1 MAFFLKKTK
10 LKGRTYLAIYESFYS
25 HEKKGTAHRSI
36 KPLGS
41 VETLMNS
48 GIDDPIA
55 YGQKQVDMMNAERN
69 NEKARKISDISPMKY
84 LGYFPLKSIM
94 SVLDVEK
101 YIRLFSLVT
110 DFKFDLFQMIAS
122 LVYARAVN
130 PCSKRRTF
138 HEVLPCLYEST
149 DYSYDQLLEGIGF
162 MGENYEKFVEIFTA
176 QTSEKYGIDT
186 STSYFDCT
194 NFYFEIDREDDFRKK
209 GPSKENKK
217 EPIVGLGLLLDANQI
232 PIGMRMFPG
241 NQSEKPVMRAVI
253 DDLKAKGNIT
263 GKTVHVADKG
273 LNCADNIAFSI
284 LNGDGYLFSRSI
296 KTLSEDEK
304 NWVLREDTDNLWH
317 DVKKSDGTL
326 HYRYKSIIDEYDYN
340 VTDKNGKRKKV
351 TLKEKRLVTYNPAL
365 AEKHNREID
374 KLVSKAEAY
383 RLSEAKRS
391 QYGDSGKYINFE
403 AVDSEAKSR
412 KVKAT
417 INQYKISE
425 DRKLAGYNMLIT
437 SETDFEDKKIYD
449 IYHNL
454 WMIEESFKI
463 MKSDL
468 DARPVYLQKENTI
481 KGHFLICYLA
491 VLLERIFQFKVLKN
505 SYSASEICEFFRNFR
520 TVEAERKHINIS
532 RSMPFIDYLTQHT
545 GLPLDNYFLSET
557 QIKKVLNYRF

>member
-1 MAFFLKKTK
+1 MVLVVLSCEVYFMAFFLKKTK

-284 LNGDGYLFSRSI
+284 LNGDGYLFQVN
-296 KTLSEDEK
+296 K
-304 NWVLREDTDNLWH
+304 N
-317 DVKKSDGTL
+317 
-326 HYRYKSIIDEYDYN
+326 
-340 VTDKNGKRKKV
+340 
-351 TLKEKRLVTYNPAL
+351 A
-365 AEKHNREID
+365 
-374 KLVSKAEAY
+374 
-383 RLSEAKRS
+383 
-391 QYGDSGKYINFE
+391 
-403 AVDSEAKSR
+403 
-412 KVKAT
+412 
-417 INQYKISE
+417 
-425 DRKLAGYNMLIT
+425 
-437 SETDFEDKKIYD
+437 
-449 IYHNL
+449 
-454 WMIEESFKI
+454 
-463 MKSDL
+463 
-468 DARPVYLQKENTI
+468 
-481 KGHFLICYLA
+481 
-491 VLLERIFQFKVLKN
+491 
-505 SYSASEICEFFRNFR
+505 
-520 TVEAERKHINIS
+520 
-532 RSMPFIDYLTQHT
+532 
-545 GLPLDNYFLSET
+545 
-557 QIKKVLNYRF
+557 

>member
-1 MAFFLKKTK
+1 MAYFLKKTK

-41 VETLMNS
+41 VETLMAN

-69 NEKARKISDISPMKY
+69 NEKARKISDISPLKY

-94 SVLDVEK
+94 HVLDVEQ
-101 YIRLFSLVT
+101 YIRLFNLVT
-110 DFKFDLFQMIAS
+110 DFKFDLFQMISS

-138 HEVLPCLYEST
+138 HEVMPCLYENT

-162 MGENYEKFVEIFTA
+162 MGENYEKLVELFTT
-176 QTSEKYGIDT
+176 QTAEKYGIDT

-194 NFYFEIDREDDFRKK
+194 NFYFEIDREDDFRRK

-217 EPIVGLGLLLDANQI
+217 EPIVGLGLLLDANQL
-232 PIGMRMFPG
+232 PIGMRIFPG
-241 NQSEKPVMRAVI
+241 NQSEQPVMRAVI

-304 NWVLREDTDNLWH
+304 KWALREDADNIWH

-326 HYRYKSIIDEYDYN
+326 HYRYKSIIDEYDYT
-340 VTDKNGKRKKV
+340 VTDKNGKKRKV
-351 TLKEKRLVTYNPAL
+351 ILKEKRLVTYNPSL
-365 AEKHNREID
+365 ARKHNREID
-374 KLVSKAEAY
+374 KLVSKAESY
-383 RLSEAKRS
+383 RLSEAKKS
-391 QYGDSGKYINFE
+391 QYGESGKYINFE
-403 AVDSEAKSR
+403 VIDSEVKSR

-417 INQYKISE
+417 INQDKISS
-425 DRKLAGYNMLIT
+425 DRKLAGYNMLVT

-481 KGHFLICYLA
+481 KGHFLICYLT
-491 VLLERIFQFKVLKN
+491 VLLERIFQFKVLKS
-505 SYSASEICEFFRNFR
+505 SYSTSEIYEFFRNFR
-520 TVEAERKHINIS
+520 TVEAERKNINIS
-532 RSMPFIDYLTQHT
+532 RSMPVIDYLTKYT
-545 GLPLDNYFLSET
+545 GLPLDNYFLSDV
-557 QIKKVLNYRF
+557 QINKVLNYRF

>member
-1 MAFFLKKTK
+1 MAYFLKKTK

-194 NFYFEIDREDDFRKK
+194 NFYFEIDR
-209 GPSKENKK
+209 
-217 EPIVGLGLLLDANQI
+217 
-232 PIGMRMFPG
+232 
-241 NQSEKPVMRAVI
+241 
-253 DDLKAKGNIT
+253 
-263 GKTVHVADKG
+263 
-273 LNCADNIAFSI
+273 
-284 LNGDGYLFSRSI
+284 
-296 KTLSEDEK
+296 
-304 NWVLREDTDNLWH
+304 
-317 DVKKSDGTL
+317 
-326 HYRYKSIIDEYDYN
+326 
-340 VTDKNGKRKKV
+340 
-351 TLKEKRLVTYNPAL
+351 
-365 AEKHNREID
+365 
-374 KLVSKAEAY
+374 
-383 RLSEAKRS
+383 
-391 QYGDSGKYINFE
+391 
-403 AVDSEAKSR
+403 
-412 KVKAT
+412 
-417 INQYKISE
+417 
-425 DRKLAGYNMLIT
+425 
-437 SETDFEDKKIYD
+437 
-449 IYHNL
+449 
-454 WMIEESFKI
+454 
-463 MKSDL
+463 
-468 DARPVYLQKENTI
+468 
-481 KGHFLICYLA
+481 
-491 VLLERIFQFKVLKN
+491 
-505 SYSASEICEFFRNFR
+505 
-520 TVEAERKHINIS
+520 
-532 RSMPFIDYLTQHT
+532 
-545 GLPLDNYFLSET
+545 
-557 QIKKVLNYRF
+557 